1 LAPPAGYEVVPT
13 PGAVALA
20 AYLTSLRAD
29 APLFVAPLTVAS
41 APAAATTNSPA
52 SSGAASTNAA
62 PAQTPA
68 K

>member
-1 LAPPAGYEVVPT
+1 
-13 PGAVALA
+13 
-20 AYLTSLRAD
+20 
-29 APLFVAPLTVAS
+29 LFVAPLTVAS

-52 SSGAASTNAA
+52 SSGTASTNAA